1 MLRFR
6 VLCMEATR
14 STVRLY
20 RNSSRNQFAKILAS
34 DDIESICAATF
45 KARGHELVEMPGIK
59 VDELIKIIPS
69 FDGLVVRSN
78 TKVTK
83 AIIDAGTNLKMIGRA
98 GTGVDNIDLKSA
110 TSKGIL
116 VVNTPGANTVSTTEL
131 AVSHIM
137 ALARKIPQAT
147 ASVKAGKWE
156 RSKFSGIEVS
166 GKTLGVVGMGRI
178 GREVANR
185 CKAFGMNVIHFVV
198 SFTLFFE
205 HRVLLTI
212 FFSFT

>member
-6 VLCMEATR
+6 LPVVDVARTTMR
-14 STVRLY
+14 QY
-20 RNSSRNQFAKILAS
+20 RNSTQNQFAKILAS
-34 DDIESICAATF
+34 DSIESICAATF

-59 VDELIKIIPS
+59 VDDLIKIIPS
-69 FDGLVVRSN
+69 FDGLVVRSS
-78 TKVTK
+78 TKVNK
-83 AIIDAGTNLKMIGRA
+83 AIIDAGTNLKVIGRA
-98 GTGVDNIDLKSA
+98 GTGVDNIDLRSA

-116 VVNTPGANTVSTTEL
+116 VVNTPGANTVSTAEL

-185 CKAFGMNVIHFVV
+185 CKAFGMNVIIV
-198 SFTLFFE
+198 LFHLSMKF
-205 HRVLLTI
+205 
-212 FFSFT
+212 

>member
-1 MLRFR
+1 MLSRGTMIKRFYR
-6 VLCMEATR
+6 AT
-14 STVRLY
+14 SGKM
-20 RNSSRNQFAKILAS
+20 AKILAS
-34 DDIESICAATF
+34 DSIESICAATF

-59 VDELIKIIPS
+59 AEELIKIIPS
-69 FDGLVVRSN
+69 FDGLVVRSS
-78 TKVTK
+78 TKVNK

-98 GTGVDNIDLKSA
+98 GTGVDNIDVRSA

-116 VVNTPGANTVSTTEL
+116 VVNTPGANTVSTAEL
-131 AVSHIM
+131 AVTHIL

-156 RSKFSGIEVS
+156 RSKFSGIELT

-185 CKAFGMNVIHFVV
+185 CKAMGMTVRFYICKFWCENVCV
-198 SFTLFFE
+198 
-205 HRVLLTI
+205 I
-212 FFSFT
+212 FISGDMLRPNII